1 MQLTYY
7 VCSDRDF
14 EPVPHGLESQL
25 AWWRFDSHFSYPG
38 KTYANLEE
46 IYDALINRQVK
57 GILIDAFTAGS
68 RAELFNRTDI
78 RINKLYD
85 YSAAYGVVLGGESKK
100 LQKCFDTYL
109 SEQRSYVSD
118 IIQRNTQAIKV
129 GMHTVMSL
137 DWKYTHFL
145 FIIVVHIHS

>member
-1 MQLTYY
+1 MLPCTKTFVDWSWTY
-7 VCSDRDF
+7 F
-14 EPVPHGLESQL
+14 HPFLFL
-25 AWWRFDSHFSYPG
+25 G
-38 KTYANLEE
+38 KKYKNLEE

-68 RAELFNRTDI
+68 RAELFNRSDI

-118 IIQRNTQAIKV
+118 IIQRNTHAIKV
-129 GMHTVMSL
+129 GMVVYANCYYYFYATFHKMSL
-137 DWKYTHFL
+137 EFKQSYL
-145 FIIVVHIHS
+145 FFSDS